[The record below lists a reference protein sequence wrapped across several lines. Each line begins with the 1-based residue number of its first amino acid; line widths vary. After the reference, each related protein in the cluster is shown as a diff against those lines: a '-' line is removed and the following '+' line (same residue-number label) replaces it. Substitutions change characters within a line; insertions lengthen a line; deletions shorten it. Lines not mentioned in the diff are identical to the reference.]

1 MNLDSAVFH
10 CFFFPASFLLI
21 RKSCCQWL
29 NLTFNLKQHESL
41 FQQSVITVFI
51 SLFINL
57 LLTSPSFIRIQSKTL
72 KLVFAISY
80 IYKAF
85 VQFSSHAIELI
96 LKQFLNYSAEENPCL
111 IFFPGAF
118 SIKLVGSFILVWHSY
133 YELLSK
139 TQKPSFILKE
149 SNEYQNI
156 NYRAKN
162 HVVRFCFGLQ
172 SIARL
177 INTNASYFNT
187 HWLESEGK
195 FSSNFWISV
204 GKNENVIHVPR
215 SVRIGRNC
223 ALSLSTALGLRSWA
237 VLKTSGTVSPNTDR
251 PRQVNNFFVIFPAGE

>member
-1 MNLDSAVFH
+1 MPLDWTNLKAIFELFSR
-10 CFFFPASFLLI
+10 
-21 RKSCCQWL
+21 RKSLL
-29 NLTFNLKQHESL
+29 NFFSWRFQYQACRFFYPSLT
-41 FQQSVITVFI
+41 
-51 SLFINL
+51 
-57 LLTSPSFIRIQSKTL
+57 
-72 KLVFAISY
+72 
-80 IYKAF
+80 
-85 VQFSSHAIELI
+85 LI
-96 LKQFLNYSAEENPCL
+96 LWIVEQD
-111 IFFPGAF
+111 
-118 SIKLVGSFILVWHSY
+118 
-133 YELLSK
+133 
-139 TQKPSFILKE
+139 TKPSFILKE

-156 NYRAKN
+156 NYLAKN

-251 PRQVNNFFVIFPAGE
+251 PRQVNKFFVIFPAGE